1 MNTQSGYI
9 AIVGR
14 PNVGKSTLLNA
25 LLGQKI
31 SITSPKPQT
40 TRHNL
45 LGIKTLKTQQLIFVD
60 TPGLQVSPQKALN
73 RMMNKNALGVVQDVD
88 IIVFVVEG
96 LQWRDEDEWVL
107 QRFKNTQI
115 PVILVVNKVD
125 KISPRE
131 RLLPFLQKMTEKY
144 NFAAICPLS
153 AKDHDNLDGLEQ
165 EIIARLPENDFIFS
179 EDQLTDKSERF
190 LVAELIREKLMLL
203 LGEELPY
210 QTTVEIEQFIEE
222 ETITKISGLIWV
234 ERDGQKAIV
243 IGKSG
248 AMLKKIGSQAR
259 QDIEKLLDKKV
270 FLQLWVKVK
279 ADWSDN
285 DRALRQL
292 GYSE

>member
-45 LGIKTLKTQQLIFVD
+45 LGIKTLETQQLIFVD

-73 RMMNKNALGVVQDVD
+73 RIMNKNALGIVQDVD
-88 IIVFVVEG
+88 VVVFVVEG
-96 LQWRDEDEWVL
+96 MQWRDEDEWVL
-107 QRFKNTQI
+107 QRLKNNKV

-165 EIIARLPENDFIFS
+165 EIVQRLPENDFIFS

-210 QTTVEIEQFIEE
+210 QTTVEIEQFVDEQN
-222 ETITKISGLIWV
+222 ITKISGLIWV

-243 IGKSG
+243 IGKG
-248 AMLKKIGSQAR
+248 GLMLKKIGSQAR

>member
-45 LGIKTLKTQQLIFVD
+45 LGIKTLETQQLIFVD

-73 RMMNKNALGVVQDVD
+73 RIMNKNALGIVQDVD
-88 IIVFVVEG
+88 VIVFVVEG
-96 LQWRDEDEWVL
+96 MQWRDEDEWVL
-107 QRFKNTQI
+107 QRLKNNKV

-165 EIIARLPENDFIFS
+165 EIISRLPENDFIFS

-210 QTTVEIEQFIEE
+210 QTTVEIEQFVEE
-222 ETITKISGLIWV
+222 QNITKISGLIWV

-243 IGKSG
+243 IGKG
-248 AMLKKIGSQAR
+248 GLMLKKIGSQAR

>member
-1 MNTQSGYI
+1 MNTQAGYI

-45 LGIKTLKTQQLIFVD
+45 LGIKTLEKQQLIFVD
-60 TPGLQVSPQKALN
+60 TPGLQISPRTALN
-73 RMMNKNALGVVQDVD
+73 RLMNKNALNIIQDVD
-88 IIVFVVEG
+88 VIVFVVESMR
-96 LQWRDEDEWVL
+96 WREEDEWVL
-107 QRFKNTQI
+107 NRLKNTTC

-125 KISPRE
+125 KIVPRT
-131 RLLPFLQKMTEKY
+131 RLLPFLQQLAPKY
-144 NFAAICPLS
+144 PFAAICPLS
-153 AKDHDNLDGLEQ
+153 AKSQDNLHALEQ
-165 EIIARLPENDFIFS
+165 ELIKHLPDNDFLFS
-179 EDQLTDKSERF
+179 EDQITDKNERF

-210 QTTVEIEQFIEE
+210 QTTVDIEQFIDEE
-222 ETITKISGLIWV
+222 KITKISGLIWV

-243 IGKSG
+243 IGKHG
-248 AMLKKIGSQAR
+248 TMLKKVGSYAR
-259 QDIEKLLDKKV
+259 QDIEKLLNRKV

-292 GYSE
+292 GYTD

>member
-153 AKDHDNLDGLEQ
+153 AKDQDNLDGLEQ

>member
-1 MNTQSGYI
+1 MNTQAGYI

-45 LGIKTLKTQQLIFVD
+45 LGIKTLEKQQLIFVD

-88 IIVFVVEG
+88 VIVFVVEG
-96 LQWRDEDEWVL
+96 MQWRDEDDWVL
-107 QRFKNTQI
+107 NRFKSTQI

-131 RLLPFLQKMTEKY
+131 RLLPFLQQMAQKY

-153 AKDHDNLDGLEQ
+153 AKDQDNLDALEQ
-165 EIIARLPENDFIFS
+165 EIVKHLPENDFIFS

-210 QTTVEIEQFIEE
+210 QTTVEIEQFVDEDKV
-222 ETITKISGLIWV
+222 TKISGLIWV

-243 IGKSG
+243 IGKNG
-248 AMLKKIGSQAR
+248 AMLKKVGSQAR
-259 QDIEKLLDKKV
+259 QDIEKLLDRKV

>member
-45 LGIKTLKTQQLIFVD
+45 LGIKTLETQQLIFVD

-73 RMMNKNALGVVQDVD
+73 RIMNKNALGIVQDVD
-88 IIVFVVEG
+88 VVVFVVEG
-96 LQWRDEDEWVL
+96 MQWRDEDEWVL
-107 QRFKNTQI
+107 QRLKNNKV

-165 EIIARLPENDFIFS
+165 EIISRLPENDFIFS

-210 QTTVEIEQFIEE
+210 QTTVEIEQFVEE
-222 ETITKISGLIWV
+222 QNITKISGLIWV

-243 IGKSG
+243 IGKG
-248 AMLKKIGSQAR
+248 GLMLKKIGSQAR

>member
-45 LGIKTLKTQQLIFVD
+45 LGIKTLETQQLIFVD

-73 RMMNKNALGVVQDVD
+73 RIMNKNALGIVQDVD
-88 IIVFVVEG
+88 VVVFVVEG
-96 LQWRDEDEWVL
+96 MQWRDEDEWVL
-107 QRFKNTQI
+107 QRLKNNKI

-165 EIIARLPENDFIFS
+165 EIISRLPENDFIFS

-210 QTTVEIEQFIEE
+210 QTTVEIEQFVEE
-222 ETITKISGLIWV
+222 QNITKISGLIWV

-243 IGKSG
+243 IGKG
-248 AMLKKIGSQAR
+248 GLMLKKIGSQAR

>member
-45 LGIKTLKTQQLIFVD
+45 LGIKTLETQQLIFVD

-73 RMMNKNALGVVQDVD
+73 RIMNKNALGIVQDVD
-88 IIVFVVEG
+88 VIVFVVEG
-96 LQWRDEDEWVL
+96 MQWRDEDEWVL
-107 QRFKNTQI
+107 QRLKNNKV

-165 EIIARLPENDFIFS
+165 EIISRLPENDFIFS

-210 QTTVEIEQFIEE
+210 QTTVEIEQFVEE
-222 ETITKISGLIWV
+222 EKITKISGLIWV

-243 IGKSG
+243 IGKG
-248 AMLKKIGSQAR
+248 GLMLKKIGSQAR

>member
-1 MNTQSGYI
+1 
-9 AIVGR
+9 
-14 PNVGKSTLLNA
+14 
-25 LLGQKI
+25 
-31 SITSPKPQT
+31 
-40 TRHNL
+40 
-45 LGIKTLKTQQLIFVD
+45 
-60 TPGLQVSPQKALN
+60 
-73 RMMNKNALGVVQDVD
+73 MNKNALGIVQDVD
-88 IIVFVVEG
+88 VIVFVVEG
-96 LQWRDEDEWVL
+96 MQWRDEDEWVL
-107 QRFKNTQI
+107 QRLKNNKV
-115 PVILVVNKVD
+115 PVILVVNKVN

-165 EIIARLPENDFIFS
+165 EIISRLPENDFIFS

-222 ETITKISGLIWV
+222 QNITKISGLIWV

-243 IGKSG
+243 IGKGG

-259 QDIEKLLDKKV
+259 QDIQKLLDKKV

>member
-45 LGIKTLKTQQLIFVD
+45 LGIKTLETQQLIFVD

-73 RMMNKNALGVVQDVD
+73 RIMNKNALGIVQDVD
-88 IIVFVVEG
+88 VVVFVVEG
-96 LQWRDEDEWVL
+96 MQWRDEDEWVL
-107 QRFKNTQI
+107 QRLKNNKV

-165 EIIARLPENDFIFS
+165 EIVQRLPENDFIFS

-210 QTTVEIEQFIEE
+210 QTTVEIEQFVEE
-222 ETITKISGLIWV
+222 QNITKISGLIWV

-243 IGKSG
+243 IGKG
-248 AMLKKIGSQAR
+248 GLMLKKIGSQAR

>member
-31 SITSPKPQT
+31 SIISPKPQT

-45 LGIKTLKTQQLIFVD
+45 LGIKTLDNKQLIFVD
-60 TPGLQVSPQKALN
+60 TPGLQISPQKALN
-73 RMMNKNALGVVQDVD
+73 RIMNKNALGIVQDVD
-88 IIVFVVEG
+88 VIVFVVEG
-96 LQWRDEDEWVL
+96 MQWRDEDEWVL
-107 QRFKNTQI
+107 QRLKNNKV

-165 EIIARLPENDFIFS
+165 EIISRLPENDFIFS

-210 QTTVEIEQFIEE
+210 QTTVEIEQFVDEQN
-222 ETITKISGLIWV
+222 ITKISGLIWV

-243 IGKSG
+243 IGKGGS
-248 AMLKKIGSQAR
+248 MLKKIGSQAR

>member
-45 LGIKTLKTQQLIFVD
+45 LGIKTLETQQLIFVD

-73 RMMNKNALGVVQDVD
+73 RIMNKNALGIVQDVD
-88 IIVFVVEG
+88 VVVFVVEG
-96 LQWRDEDEWVL
+96 MQWRDEDEWVL
-107 QRFKNTQI
+107 QRLKNNKI

-165 EIIARLPENDFIFS
+165 EIVQRLPENDFIFS

-210 QTTVEIEQFIEE
+210 QTTVEIEQFVEE
-222 ETITKISGLIWV
+222 QNITKISGLIWV

-243 IGKSG
+243 IGKG
-248 AMLKKIGSQAR
+248 GLMLKKIGSQAR

>member
-9 AIVGR
+9 AIIGR

-45 LGIKTLKTQQLIFVD
+45 LGIKTLENQQLIFVD
-60 TPGLQVSPQKALN
+60 TPGLQISPQKALN
-73 RMMNKNALGVVQDVD
+73 RIMNKNALGLVQDVD
-88 IIVFVVEG
+88 VIVFVVEAM
-96 LQWRDEDEWVL
+96 QWRDEDEWVL
-107 QRFKNTQI
+107 NRFKNIQI

-125 KISPRE
+125 KIVPRE
-131 RLLPFLQKMTEKY
+131 RLLPFLQKMSEKY
-144 NFAAICPLS
+144 QFSAICPLS
-153 AKDHDNLDGLEQ
+153 AKDQDNLNALEL
-165 EIIARLPENDFIFS
+165 EIIKRLPENDFIFS
-179 EDQLTDKSERF
+179 EDQLTDKTERF

-210 QTTVEIEQFIEE
+210 QTTVEIEQFADE

-243 IGKSG
+243 IGKGG
-248 AMLKKIGSQAR
+248 AMLKKVGSQAR
-259 QDIEKLLDKKV
+259 QDIEKLLDRKV

-285 DRALRQL
+285 DRSLRQL

>member
-1 MNTQSGYI
+1 
-9 AIVGR
+9 
-14 PNVGKSTLLNA
+14 
-25 LLGQKI
+25 
-31 SITSPKPQT
+31 
-40 TRHNL
+40 
-45 LGIKTLKTQQLIFVD
+45 
-60 TPGLQVSPQKALN
+60 
-73 RMMNKNALGVVQDVD
+73 
-88 IIVFVVEG
+88 VVEG
-96 LQWRDEDEWVL
+96 MQWRDEDEWVL
-107 QRFKNTQI
+107 QRLKNNKV

-165 EIIARLPENDFIFS
+165 EIISRLPENDFIFS

-210 QTTVEIEQFIEE
+210 QTTVEIEQFVEE
-222 ETITKISGLIWV
+222 QNITKISGLIWV

-243 IGKSG
+243 IGKG
-248 AMLKKIGSQAR
+248 GLMLKKIGSQAR

>member
-45 LGIKTLKTQQLIFVD
+45 LGIKTLETQQLIFVD

-73 RMMNKNALGVVQDVD
+73 RIMNKNALGIVQDVD
-88 IIVFVVEG
+88 VIVFVVEG
-96 LQWRDEDEWVL
+96 MQWRDEDEWVL
-107 QRFKNTQI
+107 QRLKNNKI

-165 EIIARLPENDFIFS
+165 EIVQRLPENDFIFS

-210 QTTVEIEQFIEE
+210 QTTVEIEQFVEE
-222 ETITKISGLIWV
+222 QNITKISGLIWV

-243 IGKSG
+243 IGKG
-248 AMLKKIGSQAR
+248 GLMLKKIGSQAR